1 MAQKKISYDKWEEKF
16 QPLIN
21 PATENDQFDT
31 HADIELVKAADA
43 INRAWTL
50 LDCDGKLYIADGVHY
65 VNRFAYII
73 TLQPYAD
80 GDTYNIKY

>member
-1 MAQKKISYDKWEEKF
+1 MPARKISFDKWAEKF

-21 PATENDQFDT
+21 PASENDQFCYVD
-31 HADIELVKAADA
+31 DFELAQAADN
-43 INRAWTL
+43 IKRAWTL
-50 LDCDGKLYIADGVHY
+50 LDCDGKLYIAEGLHH

-73 TLQPYAD
+73 TRKPYTD